1 MQTLIVKQGQSFRQ
15 YQPIVPNRW
24 HGEVDCVIGPFSSQQ
39 VAEYYAKVVVDF
51 GQFEIVQRIFAN
63 GDSWYI
69 ETESLREWTKTITT
83 QFERK
88 L

>member
-1 MQTLIVKQGQSFRQ
+1 MYKITIKHGETFQDYHPV
-15 YQPIVPNRW
+15 VPNRW

-51 GQFEIVQRIFAN
+51 GQFEISQRIFAN

-69 ETESLREWTKTITT
+69 EAESLSEW
-83 QFERK
+83 RK
-88 L
+88 S

>member
-1 MQTLIVKQGQSFRQ
+1 VQTVIVKQGQSFKQ
-15 YQPIVPNRW
+15 HQPIVPNRW
-24 HGEVDCVIGPFSSQQ
+24 HGQVDCVIGPFSSQH

-51 GQFEIVQRIFAN
+51 GQFEISQRIFAN

-69 ETESLREWTKTITT
+69 EAESLRERTKTINF
-83 QFERK
+83 QIERK

>member
-1 MQTLIVKQGQSFRQ
+1 MLIVKQGQAFKQ
-15 YQPIVPNRW
+15 YQLIVPNRW
-24 HGEVDCVIGPFSSQQ
+24 HGEVDCVIGPFSSKH
-39 VAEYYAKVVVDF
+39 VAEYYARVVVDF
-51 GQFEIVQRIFAN
+51 GQFEIAQRIFAN

-69 ETESLREWTKTITT
+69 ETESLSEWTRTITT